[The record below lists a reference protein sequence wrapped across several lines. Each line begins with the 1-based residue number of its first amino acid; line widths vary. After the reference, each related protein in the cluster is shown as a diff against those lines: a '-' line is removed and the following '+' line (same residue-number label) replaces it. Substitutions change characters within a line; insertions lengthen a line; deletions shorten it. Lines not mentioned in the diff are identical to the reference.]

1 MIKHIVMWTL
11 KDEAAGGTAAEN
23 ASKMK
28 EMLENLNGKIE
39 VLKHLEVS
47 AEIFEAVPDCS
58 VVLYS
63 EFDSKEDLHTYAV
76 HPLHQECVAFIKQ
89 IVSSRSVIDYV
100 I

>member
-11 KDEAAGGTAAEN
+11 KEEAAGATAVEN

-28 EMLENLNGKIE
+28 EMLENLAGKIE
-39 VLKHLEVS
+39 VLKHIEVS
-47 AEIFEAVPDCS
+47 IDVFESMPESD

-63 EFDSKEDLHTYAV
+63 EFDSKEDLQTYAV

-89 IVSSRSVIDYV
+89 IVASRNVIDYV

>member
-11 KDEAAGGTAAEN
+11 KEEAEGAVASEN
-23 ASKMK
+23 AAKMK
-28 EMLENLNGKIE
+28 EMLEALNGKIE

-47 AEIFEAVPDCS
+47 ADVFESAPECNI
-58 VVLYS
+58 VLYS
-63 EFDSKEDLHTYAV
+63 EFESKEDLQTYAV
-76 HPLHQECVAFIKQ
+76 HPLHQECVSFIKK